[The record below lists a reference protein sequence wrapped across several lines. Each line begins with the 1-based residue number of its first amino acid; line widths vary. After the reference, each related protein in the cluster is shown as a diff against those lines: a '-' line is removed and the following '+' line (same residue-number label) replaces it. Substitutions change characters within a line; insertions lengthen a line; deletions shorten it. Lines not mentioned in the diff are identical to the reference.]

1 MTAAKTATKGCWTCK
16 DRKVSCDRAVPVC
29 NKCSKSKRVCGGYG
43 IRLSWVKNND
53 HKKWLLEPVHRELQH
68 TRIRRQSEQWINVS
82 STDIRLHILAKAT
95 IGGVKGEHVQRDQLA
110 LPKLTRSVASVTTK
124 VAVSDAELVQYF
136 EDVVVGILP
145 SVGRERNEVGR
156 LLLRMAL
163 SGRSISSMAL
173 LLSLVALASR
183 HRGNDMMHAA
193 RAKNAAIEALVSAT
207 SPGLDS
213 DASIEHIATGLVL
226 CLVETDLDC
235 DWIGHLCGARNIVP
249 TVDKKA
255 HSVGSDEA
263 IILGWLYYFVTF
275 TRFSFRHWRTYMIR
289 ATSHELGFKAA
300 NHTCSVQYR
309 IARIAFAEDMSSIAI
324 YAHPLLQLLAEV
336 FETRLYASD
345 PLYHS
350 NDYQQSLNDLKSRL
364 NGVDLVTRDEEG
376 EGDKYYCLQ
385 FTRLAGLIYLE
396 RVSRNFS
403 GQSIRLDH
411 WKQDALCIL
420 AKLKTSPPSFTMFVI
435 GCEAHTDEERLVM
448 LDFFTRLEQVP
459 HLNSLLEAKGLVQ
472 TAWIQHDLGVE
483 GELEYIHKVN
493 LVMSSRDVIPSFI

>member
-1 MTAAKTATKGCWTCK
+1 
-16 DRKVSCDRAVPVC
+16 
-29 NKCSKSKRVCGGYG
+29 
-43 IRLSWVKNND
+43 
-53 HKKWLLEPVHRELQH
+53 
-68 TRIRRQSEQWINVS
+68 
-82 STDIRLHILAKAT
+82 
-95 IGGVKGEHVQRDQLA
+95 
-110 LPKLTRSVASVTTK
+110 
-124 VAVSDAELVQYF
+124 
-136 EDVVVGILP
+136 
-145 SVGRERNEVGR
+145 
-156 LLLRMAL
+156 
-163 SGRSISSMAL
+163 
-173 LLSLVALASR
+173 
-183 HRGNDMMHAA
+183 
-193 RAKNAAIEALVSAT
+193 
-207 SPGLDS
+207 
-213 DASIEHIATGLVL
+213 
-226 CLVETDLDC
+226 
-235 DWIGHLCGARNIVP
+235 
-249 TVDKKA
+249 
-255 HSVGSDEA
+255 
-263 IILGWLYYFVTF
+263 
-275 TRFSFRHWRTYMIR
+275 MIR

-350 NDYQQSLNDLKSRL
+350 NDYQQPLNDLKSRL

>member
-1 MTAAKTATKGCWTCK
+1 MTAAKAATKGCWTCK

-43 IRLSWVKNND
+43 IRLSWVKND
-53 HKKWLLEPVHRELQH
+53 DQKKRLLEPRHQELQH
-68 TRIRRQSEQWINVS
+68 ARIRHQSEQWINVS

-95 IGGVKGEHVQRDQLA
+95 IGGVKGEHVERDQLA

-124 VAVSDAELVQYF
+124 VAISDAELVQYF

-145 SVGRERNEVGR
+145 SVG
-156 LLLRMAL
+156 L
-163 SGRSISSMAL
+163 
-173 LLSLVALASR
+173 ALASR

-226 CLVETDLDC
+226 CLVEVSRHFEENGTKLTRYRHDDRSDLDC

-255 HSVGSDEA
+255 HSVGSDAA

-289 ATSHELGFKAA
+289 STSHELGFKAA
-300 NHTCSVQYR
+300 NHTCAVQYR

-364 NGVDLVTRDEEG
+364 NGIDLVTRDEEG
-376 EGDKYYCLQ
+376 ESDKYYCLE

-403 GQSIRLDH
+403 GQSTRLH
-411 WKQDALCIL
+411 RWKEDALCIL
-420 AKLKTSPPSFTMFVI
+420 AKLNTSPPSFAMFVV
-435 GCEAHTDEERLVM
+435 GCEAHADEERLVM
-448 LDFFTRLEQVP
+448 LDFFTRLEQGH
-459 HLNSLLEAKGLVQ
+459 HLNSLLEAKGMIQ

>member
-53 HKKWLLEPVHRELQH
+53 QKKRLLEPGHQDLQH
-68 TRIRRQSEQWINVS
+68 ARIRHRSEQWINVS

-95 IGGVKGEHVQRDQLA
+95 IGGVKGEHVERDQLA
-110 LPKLTRSVASVTTK
+110 LPKLTRSVASVTTE
-124 VAVSDAELVQYF
+124 VAINDAELVQYF
-136 EDVVVGILP
+136 EDVVVGFLP
-145 SVGRERNEVGR
+145 SVGRERTEIGR

-213 DASIEHIATGLVL
+213 EASIEHIATGLVL

-255 HSVGSDEA
+255 HSVESDA
-263 IILGWLYYFVTF
+263 ATILGWLYYFVTF

-289 ATSHELGFKAA
+289 STSHELGFKAA
-300 NHTCSVQYR
+300 NHTCAVQYR
-309 IARIAFAEDMSSIAI
+309 IARIAFAEDMSSIAT
-324 YAHPLLQLLAEV
+324 YSHPLLQLLAEV

-364 NGVDLVTRDEEG
+364 NGIDLVTPDEEG
-376 EGDKYYCLQ
+376 ESDKYYCLE

-403 GQSIRLDH
+403 GQSTQLDH
-411 WKQDALCIL
+411 WKEDALCIL
-420 AKLKTSPPSFTMFVI
+420 AKLNTYPSSFAMFII
-435 GCEAHTDEERLVM
+435 GCEAHTDEERLII
-448 LDFFTRLEQVP
+448 LDFFTRLEQGS
-459 HLNSLLEAKGLVQ
+459 HLSSSLEAKGMIQ

-483 GELEYIHKVN
+483 GELEYIHKIN
-493 LVMSSRDVIPSFI
+493 LVMSSRDVIPSFV

>member
-1 MTAAKTATKGCWTCK
+1 
-16 DRKVSCDRAVPVC
+16 
-29 NKCSKSKRVCGGYG
+29 
-43 IRLSWVKNND
+43 
-53 HKKWLLEPVHRELQH
+53 
-68 TRIRRQSEQWINVS
+68 
-82 STDIRLHILAKAT
+82 
-95 IGGVKGEHVQRDQLA
+95 
-110 LPKLTRSVASVTTK
+110 
-124 VAVSDAELVQYF
+124 
-136 EDVVVGILP
+136 
-145 SVGRERNEVGR
+145 
-156 LLLRMAL
+156 
-163 SGRSISSMAL
+163 
-173 LLSLVALASR
+173 
-183 HRGNDMMHAA
+183 MHAA

-255 HSVGSDEA
+255 HSVGSDAA
-263 IILGWLYYFVTF
+263 IILEWLYYFVTF

-289 ATSHELGFKAA
+289 STSHELGFKAA

-309 IARIAFAEDMSSIAI
+309 IARIAFAEDISSIAT
-324 YAHPLLQLLAEV
+324 YAHPLLRLLAEV

-350 NDYQQSLNDLKSRL
+350 TDYQQSLDNLKSRL
-364 NGVDLVTRDEEG
+364 NDVELVPNDGG
-376 EGDKYYCLQ
+376 ESDKYYCLE

-403 GQSIRLDH
+403 GQSTRLHH
-411 WKQDALCIL
+411 WKEDALCIL
-420 AKLKTSPPSFTMFVI
+420 AKLKTSPPSFAVFIV

-448 LDFFTRLEQVP
+448 LDFFTRLEQGP
-459 HLNSLLEAKGLVQ
+459 YLNSLLEAKGMIQ

-483 GELEYIHKVN
+483 GELEYIHKIN
-493 LVMSSRDVIPSFI
+493 LVMSSRDVIPSFM

>member
-1 MTAAKTATKGCWTCK
+1 MSAAKAATKGCWTCK

-43 IRLSWVKNND
+43 IRLSWVKND
-53 HKKWLLEPVHRELQH
+53 DQKKWLVEPGHQQLQH
-68 TRIRRQSEQWINVS
+68 ARIRHQSEQWINVS

-95 IGGVKGEHVQRDQLA
+95 VGGVKGEHVKRDQLA
-110 LPKLTRSVASVTTK
+110 LPKLTRSMASITTK
-124 VAVSDAELVQYF
+124 VTVSDAELVQYF
-136 EDVVVGILP
+136 EDVVIGILP
-145 SVGRERNEVGR
+145 SVGRERTEVGR

-173 LLSLVALASR
+173 LLSLVALGSR

-255 HSVGSDEA
+255 HSVGTDAA
-263 IILGWLYYFVTF
+263 IVLGWLYYFVTF

-289 ATSHELGFKAA
+289 STSHELGFKAA
-300 NHTCSVQYR
+300 NHTCAVQYR
-309 IARIAFAEDMSSIAI
+309 IARIAFAENMSSIAT

-350 NDYQQSLNDLKSRL
+350 TDYQQSLDNLKSRL
-364 NGVDLVTRDEEG
+364 NNVDLVPKDGG
-376 EGDKYYCLQ
+376 ESDKYYCLE
-385 FTRLAGLIYLE
+385 FTRLASLTYLE

-403 GQSIRLDH
+403 GQSTRLHH
-411 WKQDALCIL
+411 WKEDALCIL
-420 AKLKTSPPSFTMFVI
+420 AKLKTSPPSFAMFVI
-435 GCEAHTDEERLVM
+435 GCEAHKDGERLVM

-483 GELEYIHKVN
+483 GELEYIHKIN

>member
-1 MTAAKTATKGCWTCK
+1 
-16 DRKVSCDRAVPVC
+16 
-29 NKCSKSKRVCGGYG
+29 
-43 IRLSWVKNND
+43 
-53 HKKWLLEPVHRELQH
+53 
-68 TRIRRQSEQWINVS
+68 
-82 STDIRLHILAKAT
+82 
-95 IGGVKGEHVQRDQLA
+95 
-110 LPKLTRSVASVTTK
+110 
-124 VAVSDAELVQYF
+124 
-136 EDVVVGILP
+136 
-145 SVGRERNEVGR
+145 
-156 LLLRMAL
+156 
-163 SGRSISSMAL
+163 MAL

-255 HSVGSDEA
+255 HSVGSDAA

-289 ATSHELGFKAA
+289 STSHELGFKAA
-300 NHTCSVQYR
+300 NHTCAVQYR
-309 IARIAFAEDMSSIAI
+309 IARIAFAENMSSIAT

-350 NDYQQSLNDLKSRL
+350 NDYQQSLNDLKFRL
-364 NGVDLVTRDEEG
+364 SDIDLVTGDEEG
-376 EGDKYYCLQ
+376 EGDKYYCLE
-385 FTRLAGLIYLE
+385 FTRLTGLIYLE

-403 GQSIRLDH
+403 GQSTQLDH
-411 WKQDALCIL
+411 WKEDALCIL
-420 AKLKTSPPSFTMFVI
+420 AELHTYPSSFAMFI
-435 GCEAHTDEERLVM
+435 IACEAHTDEERLVI
-448 LDFFTRLEQVP
+448 LDFFTRLEQGS
-459 HLNSLLEAKGLVQ
+459 HLESILEAKGMIQ
-472 TAWIQHDLGVE
+472 TAWIQHDLGIE
-483 GELEYIHKVN
+483 GELEYIHKIN
-493 LVMSSRDVIPSFI
+493 LVMSSRDVIPSFV